1 MLEVRDINKWYG
13 AIHVLKD
20 VGFQVGSSEI
30 VAVTGPSGAGK
41 TTLLQI
47 AGTLDRPDSGS
58 VIYSGVD
65 VAKLKDKELS
75 RFRNR
80 NIGFVFQFHQ
90 LLPEFTLLEN
100 VMLPALISRMDSRKA
115 GKYAA
120 AILEEVGLGGRLS
133 HKPSQLS
140 GGECQ
145 RGAVARAVINSPSIV
160 FADEPTG
167 NLDSVN
173 SMELRDLFFRMR
185 EIHGTTFVIV
195 THDKDL
201 ASRCDRILEIS
212 DGVINKNRNERNEED
227 IHTFNT
233 GITAGLMP
241 GR

>member
-1 MLEVRDINKWYG
+1 MLVVENINKWYG

-20 VGFQVGSSEI
+20 VSLQVNDSEI

-47 AGTLDRPDSGS
+47 MGTLERPDSGIVS
-58 VIYSGVD
+58 FDNKAVSGM
-65 VAKLKDKELS
+65 KDKEIS
-75 RFRNR
+75 RFRNK

-100 VMLPALISRMDSRKA
+100 VMLPAMISRQERRNAKDRARKL
-115 GKYAA
+115 
-120 AILEEVGLGGRLS
+120 LEEVGLGERLD

-145 RGAVARAVINSPSIV
+145 RGAVARALINSPSIV

-167 NLDSVN
+167 NLDSFN
-173 SMELRDLFFRMR
+173 SLELSDLFFKMR
-185 EIHGTTFVIV
+185 ANHGTTFVIV
-195 THDKDL
+195 THDKEL

-212 DGVINKNRNERNEED
+212 DGVIKTDCNEQSED
-227 IHTFNT
+227 NLCAVEPDSAHV
-233 GITAGLMP
+233 GMP
-241 GR
+241 E